1 MLIKELTDLTDGMLA
16 LGCKM
21 LPGTLH
27 GDRGI
32 ET

>member
-1 MLIKELTDLTDGMLA
+1 MWIKGLTYLTDGMLA
-16 LGCKM
+16 PSCKM

>member
-1 MLIKELTDLTDGMLA
+1 MLIEELTDLTDGMLA
-16 LGCKM
+16 LSCKM

>member
-1 MLIKELTDLTDGMLA
+1 MWIKGLTYLADGMLA
-16 LGCKM
+16 LSCKM

-27 GDRGI
+27 GDRGT

>member
-1 MLIKELTDLTDGMLA
+1 MWIKGLTDLTDGMLA
-16 LGCKM
+16 LSCKM

-27 GDRGI
+27 GDQGI

>member
-1 MLIKELTDLTDGMLA
+1 MWIKGLTYLIDGMLA
-16 LGCKM
+16 LSCKM